1 MINLRKAY
9 KKKIIIIDRFVDST
23 IAYQHFG
30 QGVDIKT
37 INFINNQLLQNFKI
51 NLTFLNIVSIDNM
64 ILRLKKRKK
73 LNRYDKFDINFYKKV
88 QNGFLK
94 IAKKN
99 SKAYKII
106 DSNLSIES
114 NKKTIIDIV
123 KKLIN

>member
-1 MINLRKAY
+1 
-9 KKKIIIIDRFVDST
+9 
-23 IAYQHFG
+23 
-30 QGVDIKT
+30 
-37 INFINNQLLQNFKI
+37 
-51 NLTFLNIVSIDNM
+51 M